1 MTGTAWETSISVLA
15 AAVEERSSGAD
26 RRYLVGIAGPPG
38 AGKSTLA
45 AALCAALNSRDG
57 RRIAEIAPMDGYH
70 LPNARLDA
78 MGRRAAKGEPD
89 TFDSV
94 GYVEN
99 LARLRETPL
108 GEPVAWPTFDRS
120 LDEPTPAG
128 VVFGGERI
136 VVTEGNYLLV
146 DDSALGAWRGVRAL
160 LDECWYLDAERE
172 VLTARLLSRHRDG
185 GRTDEAAREKVEHSD
200 LRNAEL
206 VAATRARADL
216 VLRADGDGYVVL
228 DR

>member
-1 MTGTAWETSISVLA
+1 VPTPAPPRLSWADGSSSGVGGRCSRHARGRTPNPLNPSWFHFGPTVVAGVPDRAYTAYGDSVTGTARETSIAALA
-15 AAVEERSSGAD
+15 AALDDRASGPG

-45 AALCAALNSRDG
+45 AALCAALNARDG

-70 LPNARLDA
+70 LSNARLDA

-89 TFDSV
+89 TFDSQ

-99 LARLRETPL
+99 LVRLRETPL
-108 GEPVAWPTFDRS
+108 GEPVAWPTFDRA

-128 VVFGGERI
+128 VVFTGERI

-146 DDSALGAWRGVRAL
+146 DEPGAGRWRR
-160 LDECWYLDAERE
+160 
-172 VLTARLLSRHRDG
+172 
-185 GRTDEAAREKVEHSD
+185 
-200 LRNAEL
+200 
-206 VAATRARADL
+206 
-216 VLRADGDGYVVL
+216 
-228 DR
+228 